1 MLGGGV
7 ERMSA
12 VVFGALNLEVNMR
25 KLIPLAALVVG
36 LGMATAGT
44 GYAAT
49 MNYLSPSPITGTP
62 ANHSVAKQQAQK
74 QWTQQAQQQR
84 PETTQHFNRVTEGG
98 PV

>member
-1 MLGGGV
+1 
-7 ERMSA
+7 MSA

-49 MNYLSPSPITGTP
+49 MNYLSPNPLTGTTGSWRSESGIP
-62 ANHSVAKQQAQK
+62 ANPSQAKG
-74 QWTQQAQQQR
+74 QQAQQQR
-84 PETTQHFNRVTEGG
+84 HETAQSFNRQTEGG